1 MASRIAARETDVVE
15 VFKAVA
21 DPVRW
26 AIVVEMSHVDEF
38 PASAMEEIVSV
49 SKPTI
54 SYHVKV
60 LYHANLIE
68 VRKEGR
74 NFFYRLRRDVLRRAF
89 GEADRQLGLALTT
102 SEPQAKRRSR
112 GA

>member
-1 MASRIAARETDVVE
+1 MAPIAVRDTDVVE
-15 VFKAVA
+15 IFKAFA

-38 PASAMEEIVSV
+38 PAAALEEVVPV

-54 SYHVKV
+54 SYHIKI
-60 LYHANLIE
+60 LHHANLIE

-74 NFFYRLRRDVLRRAF
+74 NFFYRLRRDVLRRALS
-89 GEADRQLGLALTT
+89 EADRQLGLAQ
-102 SEPQAKRRSR
+102 PKRRTRS
-112 GA
+112 A

>member
-1 MASRIAARETDVVE
+1 LAPKVAVRDTDVVE
-15 VFKAVA
+15 VFKAFA

-38 PASAMEEIVSV
+38 PASALEEVVPV

-54 SYHVKV
+54 SYHIKV

-74 NFFYRLRRDVLRRAF
+74 NFYYRLRRDVLRRALA
-89 GEADRQLGLALTT
+89 EADRQLGLA
-102 SEPQAKRRSR
+102 PAKRRTR
-112 GA
+112 TA